1 MNYKVL
7 LIFVLNSFSVSL
19 SEIKGIFE
27 DNIDVF
33 RNLINDPVA
42 LEVESNCESYKY
54 SVECIYAVDAALSK
68 YKPANPENLDDLAQS
83 YNILVSKWLF
93 YKGDITYYGIQN
105 DKPDILNGLKLFII
119 SSYTTNAN
127 AQYKL
132 FLLLETN
139 IISFYYKRL
148 QQDVENSPIL
158 THILREKRY
167 LSNFEYHDEYE
178 KLSVSN
184 YLLYSS
190 ALKKD
195 QSAINAQGYRFLKG
209 YGIKKNCESA
219 MTYYKESSYE
229 AVSFYYKQNRP
240 NYYEKLNICS
250 SEYIGFKY
258 SGTEVVDMNQVVE
271 YYRIEANK
279 GMIFNINVLGQKYLF
294 GQGIEQNFDESRY
307 FFEKGAQL
315 NDTTSM
321 FYLGELYLNGW
332 GVEQDYEKAL
342 DLYTRCEELK
352 YTKALNSIGYM
363 YYFGLGVPKN
373 IRRAYD
379 YFLSK
384 LYYFYSI

>member
-1 MNYKVL
+1 MNSKIL
-7 LIFVLNSFSVSL
+7 LIYVFNSICYILTKNSKFYEDDQTL
-19 SEIKGIFE
+19 YEGI
-27 DNIDVF
+27 
-33 RNLINDPVA
+33 INDQVT
-42 LEVESNCESYKY
+42 LDVESNCESYKY
-54 SVECIYAVDAALSK
+54 NIECNDALDIAISK
-68 YKPANPENLDDLAQS
+68 YMPANPENSDEITLN
-83 YNILVSKWLF
+83 YNKLVSKWLF
-93 YKGDITYYGIQN
+93 FKGDIIYYGLIN
-105 DKPDILNGLKLFII
+105 DKPDILGGLKLFII
-119 SSYTTNAN
+119 SSYIGNAQ
-127 AQYKL
+127 AQYKM

-139 IISFYYKRL
+139 IISFYYKKL

-158 THILREKRY
+158 SYILKEKKF
-167 LSNFEYHDEYE
+167 LNNFDYHDEYE
-178 KLSVSN
+178 KLSLSN

-190 ALKKD
+190 ALQKD

-219 MTYYKESSYE
+219 MAYYKESSYE
-229 AVSFYYKQNRP
+229 AVSFYHKQNKP

-279 GMIFNINVLGQKYLF
+279 GMIFHINILGQKYLF
-294 GQGIEQNFDESRY
+294 GQGIEQNFEESRY

-332 GVEQDYEKAL
+332 GVEQDYVKAL
-342 DLYTRCEELK
+342 ELYTRCEELK
-352 YTKALNSIGYM
+352 FTKALNSIGYM

-373 IRRAYD
+373 IKRAYD

-384 LYYFYSI
+384 LLNL